1 MQTVEHFPHGNN
13 PVDQQ
18 LQLLRLHLIR
28 RHALLAPQRGV
39 QVVLPAQLVR
49 GHHQQAG
56 GVCLCGGRLLAF
68 FLLGGCAAVRLS
80 GDWLASARVAR
91 HDEGHRVQFIG
102 GYKVQLLSFEV
113 LKYRS
118 GQITVFHLQT
128 SKNKKHTFSQL
139 FG

>member
-1 MQTVEHFPHGNN
+1 MTFPMKI
-13 PVDQQ
+13 
-18 LQLLRLHLIR
+18 LLIR
-28 RHALLAPQRGV
+28 QSMD
-39 QVVLPAQLVR
+39 
-49 GHHQQAG
+49 
-56 GVCLCGGRLLAF
+56 GRLLELRSLAF

-128 SKNKKHTFSQL
+128 SKNKKHTFCQL